1 MRLNESWQISGKD
14 GKIKQNK
21 NLRKQ
26 RQQNKKHKNER
37 VCSTIVVLAEENA
50 FWNLV

>member
-1 MRLNESWQISGKD
+1 MRLNEARQISGKD

-26 RQQNKKHKNER
+26 RQQNKKQKR
-37 VCSTIVVLAEENA
+37 TSVFDDCGLYP
-50 FWNLV
+50 